1 MRVSKPVGLSIAF
14 CLVTAVGAVTMS
26 STVEAHTRCRP
37 VFGTIHSLFTTT
49 DCTSPIGLCTAG
61 KISGGELDGASTY
74 VAFNAAPSAGLPAT
88 EPAAD
93 LVYDG
98 DLTISARSGTLV
110 THDLGIIDAVG
121 LSFSE
126 IERPASGTGDF
137 ANPSNNFFIY
147 GAITDEGEGFTGL
160 LSGILCSDR

>member
-14 CLVTAVGAVTMS
+14 CFVTTVAAATMTTS
-26 STVEAHTRCRP
+26 VEAHTRCRP
-37 VFGTIHSLFTTT
+37 VFGTIHSLFTST

-61 KISGGELDGASTY
+61 KISGGELDGATTY
-74 VAFNAAPSAGLPAT
+74 EAFNAAPSAGLPAT

-98 DLTISARSGTLV
+98 DLTINARRGTLV
-110 THDLGIIDAVG
+110 THDLGVIDSVG
-121 LSFSE
+121 LSFTE

-137 ANPSNNFFIY
+137 ANPSNNFFIF
-147 GAITDEGEGFTGL
+147 GAITDAGEGFTGVVT
-160 LSGILCSDR
+160 GILCSD